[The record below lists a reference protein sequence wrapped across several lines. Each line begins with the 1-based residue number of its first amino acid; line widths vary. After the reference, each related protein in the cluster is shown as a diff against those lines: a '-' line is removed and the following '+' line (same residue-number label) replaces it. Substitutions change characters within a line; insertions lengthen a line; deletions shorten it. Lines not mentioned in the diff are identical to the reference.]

1 MATRLQ
7 KPQEAPGRPGLPGR
21 GAGAAGDG
29 DGAPNQPQVTMS
41 FRQLGKA
48 FARHLAGR
56 RLLTQVNLWGAGG
69 ANKGACHCQLLS
81 EFGYN

>member
-7 KPQEAPGRPGLPGR
+7 KPQETPGRPGLPG
-21 GAGAAGDG
+21 AAGDGVG

-56 RLLTQVNLWGAGG
+56 RLLTQVNLWGTGG